1 MPGKAPVP
9 ALSFLLP
16 VTCLGDV
23 YRVSP
28 DLVAV
33 LVAVTAIGVV
43 GRLFRLFGV
52 DSNKKLCNKFIIRT
66 LLQKYAFAAKLKKV
80 L

>member
-1 MPGKAPVP
+1 MQVH
-9 ALSFLLP
+9 
-16 VTCLGDV
+16 
-23 YRVSP
+23 RVSP

-33 LVAVTAIGVV
+33 LVAVTAISVM
-43 GRLFRLFGV
+43 GRLFRLFRM